1 MVERA
6 PFTRREV
13 TLSPGARTSTWGVA
27 VEAPVEI
34 ALNGT
39 PWTVML
45 ATPADVEDLAVG
57 IAISERVLRDPAA
70 IGTIVVSE
78 FLHDI
83 SVNLTVPA
91 SALDVS
97 AMRARSLLGS
107 TACGLCGLESLAA
120 LRPRQECD
128 ASGVAG
134 AAHAGEASSTEHAPS
149 SAREITDDAV
159 LAAFNALP
167 ALQPLNLATRSVH
180 AAAWC
185 LPNGTVSLVREDVGR
200 HNALDKLT
208 GALARARRLGEAGFI
223 VMSSRC
229 SYELVY
235 KAAAAGA
242 QLLATISAPT
252 TLALE
257 WSEALQV
264 PVVCRGPDGQIV
276 RFFREIEHAGG

>member
-1 MVERA
+1 MVERPPYTSRHVA
-6 PFTRREV
+6 
-13 TLSPGARTSTWGVA
+13 LSPNQTAATWGIA

-34 ALNGT
+34 AINGT

-57 IAISERVLRDPAA
+57 IAVSERVLQDHSA

-91 SALDVS
+91 DALDVS
-97 AMRARSLLGS
+97 AMRGRSLLGS

-120 LRPRQECD
+120 MRPRN
-128 ASGVAG
+128 
-134 AAHAGEASSTEHAPS
+134 EHAENTAQAQPIAD
-149 SAREITDDAV
+149 SAI
-159 LAAFNALP
+159 LAAFAALP
-167 ALQPLNLATRSVH
+167 ALQPLNNATRSVH

-185 LPNGTVSLVREDVGR
+185 MPTGDVSIVREDVGR
-200 HNALDKLT
+200 HNALDKLI
-208 GALARARRLGEAGFI
+208 GALARSSRLGEPGFI

-242 QLLATISAPT
+242 SILATISAPT
-252 TLALE
+252 SLALE
-257 WSEALQV
+257 WSVALGV
-264 PVVCRGPDGQIV
+264 PVVCRGPGQQIV
-276 RFFREIEHAGG
+276 RFTPEEKHAH